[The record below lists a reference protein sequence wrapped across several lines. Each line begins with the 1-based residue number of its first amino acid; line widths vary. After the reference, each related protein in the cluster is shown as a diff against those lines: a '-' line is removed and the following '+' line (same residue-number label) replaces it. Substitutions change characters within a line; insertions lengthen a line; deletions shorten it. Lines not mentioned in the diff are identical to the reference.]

1 MYVCKSLLCA
11 CSIKKNNN
19 IAICLCI
26 QISIIIMYTGRAS
39 LTSNRSLNGSLCPHL
54 QVTMTCSVE
63 NIPLLRWF
71 TSSFNTDHYAYSL
84 GDETRT
90 PIDFEAS
97 PPLPTGVVIVVVN
110 VTQSTVDPDWFTAVS
125 TLNTTSS
132 VLGYLNVQSVYCG
145 SNEIQ
150 SETISV
156 NFTLL
161 G

>member
-1 MYVCKSLLCA
+1 
-11 CSIKKNNN
+11 
-19 IAICLCI
+19 
-26 QISIIIMYTGRAS
+26 MYTGRAS

-63 NIPLLRWF
+63 SIPLLRWF
-71 TSSFNTDHYAYSL
+71 TSSFNTDPYAYSR
-84 GDETRT
+84 GDESRV
-90 PIDFEAS
+90 PIDIVS
-97 PPLPTGVVIVVVN
+97 LPPGVMIVIVS
-110 VTQSTVDPDWFTAVS
+110 VTQSMAPDHDQFTAVS

-132 VLGYLNVQSVYCG
+132 VLGDLNVQSVYCG
-145 SNEIQ
+145 SNEIH